1 MLPKNFKPK
10 KNYDLIRLGK
20 NNDGGYLVEKNSIK
34 NSKTLISFGIE
45 GDWSFESHFKSHN
58 NIKVF
63 AYDHTLNN
71 HFWSRQT
78 RELQSSFND
87 FFTNKKGNYFF
98 PKKIS
103 KTGIK
108 YFENISLEIPEIFN
122 NLEFNYFGGTKPFFF
137 KIDIEGSEYRIL
149 DDLINYKE
157 DIEGIAIEFHDADL
171 HLEKIDKFLSNINL
185 KLCHIHA
192 NNFQNTNKLGIPTTL
207 ELTFSKNP
215 IKLNDDPV
223 NFPNFLDQKN
233 NPDYDEITLN
243 FKN

>member
-20 NNDGGYLVEKNSIK
+20 NNDGGYLVERNSVK

-58 NIKVF
+58 NIKIF
-63 AYDHTLNN
+63 AYDYTVNN
-71 HFWSRQT
+71 YYWTHQHEDLR
-78 RELQSSFND
+78 RSFNE
-87 FFTNKKGNYFF
+87 FFSNKNGNYFF
-98 PKKIS
+98 SKKIS
-103 KTGIK
+103 KTGLK
-108 YFENISLEIPEIFN
+108 YFENISLEIPDIFN

-149 DDLINYKE
+149 DDLIKYKD
-157 DIEGIAIEFHDADL
+157 DIEGIVIEFHNADL
-171 HLEKIDKFLSNINL
+171 HLEKIEKFLNDIKL
-185 KLCHIHA
+185 ELCHIHA
-192 NNFQNTNKLGIPTTL
+192 NNYENTNKVGIPTTL
-207 ELTFSKNP
+207 ELTFSKSP

-223 NFPNFLDQKN
+223 NFPNLLDQKN
-233 NPDYDEITLN
+233 NPDYEDIVLK

>member
-58 NIKVF
+58 NIKIF
-63 AYDHTLNN
+63 AYDFTLNN
-71 HFWSRQT
+71 HFWSRHPKD
-78 RELQSSFND
+78 LQSSFKD
-87 FFTNKKGNYFF
+87 FFTNKNGNYFF
-98 PKKIS
+98 PKKIG

-108 YFENISLEIPEIFN
+108 YFEKISLEIPDIFN

-157 DIEGIAIEFHDADL
+157 DIEGIVIEFHDADL
-171 HLEKIDKFLSNINL
+171 HLEKIDKFLNNINL
-185 KLCHIHA
+185 ELCHIHA
-192 NNFQNTNKLGIPTTL
+192 NNFQNTNKFGIPTTL
-207 ELTFSKNP
+207 ELTFSKDP
-215 IKLNDDPV
+215 IKLDDNPV
-223 NFPNFLDQKN
+223 NLPNFLDQKN
-233 NPDYDEITLN
+233 NPDYDEIVLN